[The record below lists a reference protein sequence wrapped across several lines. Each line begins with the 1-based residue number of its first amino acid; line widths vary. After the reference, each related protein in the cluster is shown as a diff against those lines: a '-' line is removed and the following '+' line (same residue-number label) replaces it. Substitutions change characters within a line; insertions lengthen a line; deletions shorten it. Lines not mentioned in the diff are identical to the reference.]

1 MLDGG
6 LDSLSSTVGIIALAA
21 ALVALIAVIV
31 AVVALMRL
39 RRLRADQLLVLGDS
53 SERDIVGHA
62 ADVERRVDGLQAG
75 IDSLSRA
82 LFERI
87 REHEGRLDGSV
98 SKTAVVR
105 YDAFNESSGHQS
117 SSVAMLDD
125 RGNGVIFS
133 AILQREQARVY
144 VKPVEGGSSTYELS
158 PEERHA
164 LEQARAGGPS
174 AADVRSGAARA
185 GA

>member
-1 MLDGG
+1 MLNGA
-6 LDSLSSTVGIIALAA
+6 LDSLDSTVGIIALAA
-21 ALVALIAVIV
+21 ALA
-31 AVVALMRL
+31 AVVAIVVAAAAMLRL
-39 RRLRADQLLVLGDS
+39 RRLRAAQSLVLGDH
-53 SERDIVGHA
+53 SERDLVGHA

-82 LFERI
+82 LFERLA
-87 REHEGRLDGSV
+87 EAEQRLDGSV

-144 VKPVEGGSSTYELS
+144 VKPIDGGSSTLELS
-158 PEERHA
+158 PEELQA
-164 LEQARAGGPS
+164 LDQARARDP
-174 AADVRSGAARA
+174 GA
-185 GA
+185 GS

>member
-1 MLDGG
+1 MLTAV
-6 LDSLSSTVGIIALAA
+6 DSLNSTVGIVALAA
-21 ALVALIAVIV
+21 AAVALIAVVVAIV
-31 AVVALMRL
+31 ALVRL
-39 RRLRADQLLVLGDS
+39 RRLRADQSLVLGES

-87 REHEGRLDGSV
+87 GDAERRLDGSV

-105 YDAFNESSGHQS
+105 YDAFNETSGHQS

-125 RGNGVIFS
+125 GGNGVIFS

-144 VKPVEGGSSTYELS
+144 VKPVEGGNSTLELS
-158 PEERHA
+158 PEERQA
-164 LEQARAGGPS
+164 LDQAR
-174 AADVRSGAARA
+174 SGRPGA

>member
-1 MLDGG
+1 MLIAV
-6 LDSLSSTVGIIALAA
+6 DSLNSTVGIVALAA
-21 ALVALIAVIV
+21 ALVALIAVTVAIV
-31 AVVALMRL
+31 ALVRL
-39 RRLRADQLLVLGDS
+39 RRLRADQSLVLGEG
-53 SERDIVGHA
+53 SERDVIGHA

-82 LFERI
+82 LFDRIGEAER
-87 REHEGRLDGSV
+87 RLDGSV

-105 YDAFNESSGHQS
+105 YDAFNETSGHQS

-125 RGNGVIFS
+125 GGNGVIFS

-144 VKPVEGGSSTYELS
+144 VKPVAGGESTLELS
-158 PEERHA
+158 PEER
-164 LEQARAGGPS
+164 QAIDEA
-174 AADVRSGAARA
+174 RSGRPGA

>member
-1 MLDGG
+1 MLTAV
-6 LDSLSSTVGIIALAA
+6 DSLNSTVGIVALAA
-21 ALVALIAVIV
+21 ALVALVAVIV
-31 AVVALMRL
+31 AIAALMRL
-39 RRLRADQLLVLGDS
+39 RRLRADQSLVLGDS

-87 REHEGRLDGSV
+87 GETERRLDGSV

-144 VKPVEGGSSTYELS
+144 VKPVEGGDSTLELS
-158 PEERHA
+158 PEERQA
-164 LEQARAGGPS
+164 LDQAR
-174 AADVRSGAARA
+174 SGRPGA

>member
-1 MLDGG
+1 MLSGAV
-6 LDSLSSTVGIIALAA
+6 DSLNSTVGIVALAA
-21 ALVALIAVIV
+21 ALVAVIAVIV
-31 AVVALMRL
+31 AAVALVRL
-39 RRLRADQLLVLGDS
+39 RRLRADQLRVLGEASD
-53 SERDIVGHA
+53 RDVVRHA

-82 LFERI
+82 LFERLS
-87 REHEGRLDGSV
+87 EAEKRLDGSV

-105 YDAFNESSGHQS
+105 YDAFNETSGHQS

-125 RGNGVIFS
+125 RGDGVIFS

-144 VKPVEGGSSTYELS
+144 VKPVEAGSSSFELS
-158 PEERHA
+158 PEERQA
-164 LEQARAGGPS
+164 LEQARAGRPE
-174 AADVRSGAARA
+174 A

>member
-1 MLDGG
+1 MLGAV
-6 LDSLSSTVGIIALAA
+6 DSLNSTVGIVALAA
-21 ALVALIAVIV
+21 ALVALVAVIV
-31 AVVALMRL
+31 AIAALMRL
-39 RRLRADQLLVLGDS
+39 RRLRADQSLVLGDS

-87 REHEGRLDGSV
+87 GDTERRLDGSV

-144 VKPVEGGSSTYELS
+144 VKPVEGGDSTLELS
-158 PEERHA
+158 PEERQA
-164 LEQARAGGPS
+164 LDQAR
-174 AADVRSGAARA
+174 SGRPGA

>member
-1 MLDGG
+1 MLSGAV
-6 LDSLSSTVGIIALAA
+6 DSLNSTVGIVALAA
-21 ALVALIAVIV
+21 ALVAIIAVIV
-31 AVVALMRL
+31 AAVALVRL
-39 RRLRADQLLVLGDS
+39 RRLRADQLRVLGEASD
-53 SERDIVGHA
+53 RDVVRHA

-82 LFERI
+82 LFERLG
-87 REHEGRLDGSV
+87 EAEKRLDGSV

-105 YDAFNESSGHQS
+105 YDAFNETSGHQS

-125 RGNGVIFS
+125 RGDGVIFS

-144 VKPVEGGSSTYELS
+144 VKPVEAGSSSFELS
-158 PEERHA
+158 PEERQA
-164 LEQARAGGPS
+164 LEQARAGRPE
-174 AADVRSGAARA
+174 A